1 MYSVCSRHDCI
12 LLEEARLLD
21 VAQKGIDHLEKV
33 LMFQFSSMA
42 TPYNPTQQPYQ
53 PPGQAAY
60 PPQVAYGYLPPQDQS
75 ASSAPYPPPT
85 VQGYPPQ
92 GYPPQTHDI
101 PPPYPT
107 LEQGPPPAYVYKPD
121 QPAYGYQPQLA
132 DKTIVVDAQPMK
144 ATTTHVVAP
153 ARENHSRM
161 AVCSL
166 VFSICTLLTCGAFFL
181 CLLFSIPALI
191 LSITALRTRGRSQRY
206 NAVFSIVLN
215 IAVIVWTAVLVISV
229 VTPFTVSTNTHSL

>member
-1 MYSVCSRHDCI
+1 
-12 LLEEARLLD
+12 
-21 VAQKGIDHLEKV
+21 
-33 LMFQFSSMA
+33 MFQFSPIAMA
-42 TPYNPTQQPYQ
+42 TPYNPTQQSYQ
-53 PPGQAAY
+53 PPGQTPY
-60 PPQVAYGYLPPQDQS
+60 PPQVAYGYPPPQDQI
-75 ASSAPYPPPT
+75 ASAPYPPPT

-92 GYPPQTHDI
+92 GYPPQIHDL
-101 PPPYPT
+101 PPAYPT

-132 DKTIVVDAQPMK
+132 KATIVVDVQPMK
-144 ATTTHVVAP
+144 ATTTRVSP
-153 ARENHSRM
+153 PRENHSRM

-166 VFSICTLLTCGAFFL
+166 VFSICTLLTCGAFFI

-206 NAVFSIVLN
+206 NAGFSIVLN
-215 IAVIVWTAVLVISV
+215 IAVIVWTVVLVISV